1 MVVDKIWPDFCVST
15 LTDFVMDRRAL
26 SASLA
31 VPKEEYLIFDS
42 YFYRNDSE
50 FNPRQRRGDRKNI
63 EYYME
68 RIHEQVRLFIF
79 DDLMR
84 V

>member
-1 MVVDKIWPDFCVST
+1 MVVDKIWPDFWVST

-26 SASLA
+26 SALA

-79 DDLMR
+79 DVFER
-84 V
+84 VK